1 MLRVAHLWGVTAI
14 VGLAFSQPNPAGASA
29 ISYTENFAT
38 IGSASN
44 EGEALSNYPGWTYYE
59 YNGDPAATYATAG
72 GGVLQLNAAFGSGA
86 FALLSAQQI
95 AGQSTFDVSVNPL
108 AVSASVAGSGEAGS
122 YSVGLV
128 VGNIITVFHPGW
140 PGGANR
146 IQSPLA
152 QTIFLNNTDMGFLP
166 EQGVNNF
173 HTITMTLSEDAS
185 HTSYVLQYAVD
196 TFQNQLS
203 ILKTAV
209 GDLNRVGFNQGSS
222 GVGYYTNL
230 SVSQTPEPC
239 TAALAATGLL
249 GLLAYAWRKRR

>member
-1 MLRVAHLWGVTAI
+1 MCRVVELGGIFAL
-14 VGLAFSQPNPAGASA
+14 VGLGVLLPALAGASS
-29 ISYTENFAT
+29 ISYTEDFAT
-38 IGSASN
+38 SGSASN
-44 EGEALSNYPGWTYYE
+44 EGDSLSNYPGWTYYE
-59 YNGDPAATYATAG
+59 YNGNLATTSATAG
-72 GGVLQLNAAFGSGA
+72 GGVLQMNAAEGSGA

-95 AGQSTFDVSVNPL
+95 AGQSAFDVSVNPL
-108 AVSASVAGSGEAGS
+108 TVSGQVAGGGEAGS

-146 IQSPLA
+146 VQSPLA

-173 HTITMTLSEDAS
+173 HTITMTLSEDAA
-185 HTSYVLQYAVD
+185 HTSYVLQYSVD
-196 TFQNQLS
+196 AFVNQLS

-222 GVGYYTNL
+222 GTGYFTNL
-230 SVSQTPEPC
+230 SVSQIPEPC
-239 TAALAATGLL
+239 TMVLLLAGVL
-249 GLLAYAWRKRR
+249 GLLAYAWRRLR